1 MLICPDQS
9 AIQGRVAMDLFH
21 RVRASPRLGPRL
33 LLALGLMLAAPA
45 TGGVAGESGDK
56 PTVRELSAAWWQW
69 ALSILA
75 SVNPLGDPTG
85 VLCGVGQHGGVWF
98 LGGTLDVSSPA
109 ERSCKVPAGTAIF
122 FPVIN
127 AECSVIEDSSLQD
140 RAALRACAKGFMD
153 LVTAADAEVDGRPV
167 KVVRARSALF
177 AITLPP
183 GDVLGIVGNP
193 DKSQTPN
200 PSPAVADGFWVL
212 LERLPIGE
220 HSITYEG
227 KLVFP
232 DQSTFE
238 QRIDYSIEVVL
249 PSFGDAAAV
258 PSGEIPPT
266 VVPSPTG

>member
-1 MLICPDQS
+1 
-9 AIQGRVAMDLFH
+9 MDLFR
-21 RVRASPRLGPRL
+21 RVTASPRLGPRL
-33 LLALGLMLAAPA
+33 LLVLALLLALGLTLAAPA
-45 TGGVAGESGDK
+45 TGGVAGERGDK
-56 PTVRELSAAWWQW
+56 PAVRQLSAAWWQW
-69 ALSILA
+69 ALSIPA

-85 VLCGVGQHGGVWF
+85 ALCGVGQHGEVWF
-98 LGGTLDVSSPA
+98 LGGTLDGSPA
-109 ERSCKVPAGTAIF
+109 DRSCKVPAGTAVF

-127 AECSVIEDSSLQD
+127 AECSVIEDPSLQD

-153 LVTAADAEVDGRPV
+153 LVTTADAEVDGRPV

-193 DKSQTPN
+193 GKSQTPN
-200 PSPAVADGFWVL
+200 PSPAVADGFWVF

-220 HSITYEG
+220 HSITSEG

-238 QRIDYSIEVVL
+238 QRIDYSIEVVP

-258 PSGEIPPT
+258 PSGEIPPA
-266 VVPSPTG
+266 VVPSPTE